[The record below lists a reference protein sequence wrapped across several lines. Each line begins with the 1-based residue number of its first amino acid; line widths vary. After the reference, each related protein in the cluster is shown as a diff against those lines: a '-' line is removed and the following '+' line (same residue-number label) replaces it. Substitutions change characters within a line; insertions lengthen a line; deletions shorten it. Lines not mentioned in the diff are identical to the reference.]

1 MKKCKRLI
9 AAASALMLSL
19 CCLPLSAAAADVSPP
34 VPEAVSAEARIIYER
49 FDSVEDAGL
58 YVRENLKKHTDE
70 LHILLT
76 SKAKTDDILN
86 DVLGV
91 AFAETGRGDEGDYL
105 RLSIEGYSSYTG
117 YVLRDQVMD
126 IVFHYNS
133 TLEEEAAL
141 TAKEEEILAS
151 MALDEADEYEKISTV
166 YDYLVKNVDYSEDYE
181 RSEVYT
187 AYGALVE
194 NSAVCQ
200 GYIQAMYRMLTD
212 MGVSCR
218 AVMGQGNGGD
228 HVWGIAGINGT
239 YYLLDPT
246 WDSEFDGE
254 FKIFFL
260 KGTADFD
267 EMSLPVTHVAGS
279 GDKRNSAFVPDC
291 TSESFTSAYPIS
303 KYAFDAKA
311 YYDTLIKGDLNFDGC
326 IDIFDLISAK
336 KVLLKENAP
345 GNVRIAADVNG
356 DNTVNISDAVLIQKF
371 IEGSITNFSNAS

>member
-141 TAKEEEILAS
+141 TKKEEEILAS
-151 MALDEADEYEKISTV
+151 MALDEAGADISPGNWV
-166 YDYLVKNVDYSEDYE
+166 MLLHPSSNPLVHVGPAHVRRVGHHDVVARGEQRELRAQAGQLLRRIAREERGPVGKGREEPSHVRHNLYLVRFEKNSD
-181 RSEVYT
+181 RSRIT
-187 AYGALVE
+187 SGA
-194 NSAVCQ
+194 
-200 GYIQAMYRMLTD
+200 R
-212 MGVSCR
+212 
-218 AVMGQGNGGD
+218 
-228 HVWGIAGINGT
+228 
-239 YYLLDPT
+239 
-246 WDSEFDGE
+246 
-254 FKIFFL
+254 
-260 KGTADFD
+260 
-267 EMSLPVTHVAGS
+267 
-279 GDKRNSAFVPDC
+279 
-291 TSESFTSAYPIS
+291 
-303 KYAFDAKA
+303 
-311 YYDTLIKGDLNFDGC
+311 YDWRKQNLAL
-326 IDIFDLISAK
+326 
-336 KVLLKENAP
+336 
-345 GNVRIAADVNG
+345 
-356 DNTVNISDAVLIQKF
+356 
-371 IEGSITNFSNAS
+371 